1 MNSASL
7 TVYGDDLV
15 LQSIREVLP
24 SEPEHDWRKGDET
37 AQGRASL
44 DSGFA
49 LRIAEAETPADLVVG
64 IRAYLKLCE
73 SRGITFAV
81 PRIVA
86 ELRIACAAG
95 AGIYFEVS
103 DLAVFV
109 ELGICVAVGTGA
121 VEA

>member
-37 AQGRASL
+37 ARGRASL
-44 DSGFA
+44 DSGFE
-49 LRIAEAETPADLVVG
+49 LRIAEAETAADLIVS

-86 ELRIACAAG
+86 ELRLACAPG
-95 AGIYFEVS
+95 AGIYFEVN

-109 ELGICVAVGTGA
+109 EFGICVAVDTIA
-121 VEA
+121 A